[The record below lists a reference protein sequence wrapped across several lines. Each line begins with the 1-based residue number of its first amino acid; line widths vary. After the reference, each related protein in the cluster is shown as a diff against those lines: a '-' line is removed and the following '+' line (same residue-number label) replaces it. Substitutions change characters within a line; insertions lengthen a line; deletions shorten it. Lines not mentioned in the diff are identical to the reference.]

1 MLNKSVIAV
10 LLFTGIILVS
20 ISTIGKFDSSMQLV
34 ALNHLRV
41 LP

>member
-10 LLFTGIILVS
+10 LLFAGIVLVS
-20 ISTIGKFDSSMQLV
+20 LSTIGKFDGHMQLV
-34 ALNHLRV
+34 AFNHIKM